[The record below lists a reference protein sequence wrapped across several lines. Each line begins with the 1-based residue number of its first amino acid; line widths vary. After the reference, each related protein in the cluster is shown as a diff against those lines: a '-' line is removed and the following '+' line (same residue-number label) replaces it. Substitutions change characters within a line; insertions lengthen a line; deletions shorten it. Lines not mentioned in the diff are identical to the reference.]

1 MTTEYNL
8 LTFKAISKFIND
20 LSEVFSTQQHAL
32 KLYQRLVNK
41 TTINHD
47 KAMGKHIEAFKH
59 FCVVN
64 REALE
69 TKNITKLVENK
80 IEYSERVFIDFA
92 SIFRLSDSET
102 SEVIWKH
109 LLTISAF
116 VDPASRAK
124 EILKKNSSGKEGD
137 FLANII
143 DKVEQNVDP
152 NSTNPMEAVS
162 QIMKSG
168 VFTDLLSG
176 MNNGLQDGSLDLGKL
191 MSTVQNLCT
200 NLTPPSAD
208 GSSPKMPGMPGGA
221 GMPDM
226 SQLFNSLGSM
236 TGQGSNGGMPPDL
249 NNMMSTLMSG
259 LTNQSK
265 PSLEE
270 IISAKPQSLV
280 QSSDM
285 D

>member
-8 LTFKAISKFIND
+8 LTFKSISKFIND
-20 LSEVFSTQQHAL
+20 LSEVFSNQQHAL

-47 KAMGKHIEAFKH
+47 KAISKHIEAFKH
-59 FCVVN
+59 FCMVN

-69 TKNITKLVENK
+69 TKNIIKLVETK
-80 IEYSERVFIDFA
+80 IEYSPRVFIDFG
-92 SIFRLSDSET
+92 SIFRLSDAET
-102 SEVIWKH
+102 TEVIWKH

-124 EILKKNSSGKEGD
+124 EILKKNSSGKESD

-143 DKVEQNVDP
+143 DKVEKNVDP
-152 NSTNPMEAVS
+152 NSTNPMEAVT
-162 QIMKSG
+162 QIMQSG

-208 GSSPKMPGMPGGA
+208 GTPRMPGGA
-221 GMPDM
+221 GGMPDM
-226 SQLFNSLGSM
+226 SQLLSSLGSM
-236 TGQGSNGGMPPDL
+236 TGGGQGGMPPDL

-265 PSLEE
+265 PSIEE
-270 IISAKPQSLV
+270 IMAAKPPASLK
-280 QSSDM
+280 SSDM